1 MHLTV
6 IISSVRAIFSG
17 IILLPVGAL
26 QVTLVSYS
34 TTAVSQL
41 CMKLKKFKKTYIG
54 ILYGT
59 TKLFLFYFVSLF
71 VVRVFMNFSRTS
83 GFCMPLK

>member
-6 IISSVRAIFSG
+6 IISSVRAIFSS

-41 CMKLKKFKKTYIG
+41 CMKFKKLKKAYIG

-59 TKLFLFYFVSLF
+59 TKLFSFYFVSLF
-71 VVRVFMNFSRTS
+71 VVIVFMNFSRTS

>member
-1 MHLTV
+1 MNEFQEFSSFFIGETFFNIFDNLKHHANALKAV

-41 CMKLKKFKKTYIG
+41 CMKF
-54 ILYGT
+54 
-59 TKLFLFYFVSLF
+59 
-71 VVRVFMNFSRTS
+71 
-83 GFCMPLK
+83 